1 MKKGNNFMFGLITIA
16 EFAKEIKTPVSTI
29 YSWKQSGDM
38 PQECFKKIGGK
49 YFVRIKQT
57 QEWLDR

>member
-1 MKKGNNFMFGLITIA
+1 MFGLITIA